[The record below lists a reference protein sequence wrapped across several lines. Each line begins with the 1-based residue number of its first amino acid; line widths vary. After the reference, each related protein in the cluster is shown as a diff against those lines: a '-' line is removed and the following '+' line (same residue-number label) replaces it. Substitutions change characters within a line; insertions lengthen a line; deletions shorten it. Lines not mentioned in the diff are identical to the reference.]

1 MLASFARTDR
11 ATGTV
16 SMYEAHLKAIN
27 PGLVTIQYEITDLFR
42 FMDSLGDICC
52 LEFAPAQGMFA
63 PRDREWM
70 KKAIFAQFQ
79 QQSGGGRQGG
89 GRSRGGR
96 SGRGGGGRQGGGR
109 GRGGRGGGRRR

>member
-1 MLASFARTDR
+1 
-11 ATGTV
+11 
-16 SMYEAHLKAIN
+16 MYEAHLKVIN

-70 KKAIFAQFQ
+70 KKAIFNQFQ
-79 QQSGGGRQGG
+79 QQSSGGGRG
-89 GRSRGGR
+89 GRNGGRGGR
-96 SGRGGGGRQGGGR
+96 NGGRGGAR